1 MSAGRRSAA
10 QQNAT
15 LKPATFEVRHEIS
28 SNFSA
33 FCLANAAPMQQN
45 HSVSGSDYP
54 AARNLIRG
62 RPSISVRQQT
72 GNRNEWP
79 LSGRLTL
86 PGNGE
91 DGRKP
96 DPPICT
102 PFYAIALPPVEGTL
116 HTPRIAR
123 RSVLRATREHGH
135 RRASEPVTKGSTEQ
149 QHGSE
154 NRRPNYA
161 VAACPLRHTRSAC
174 SELFSRGRKTYA
186 QYGR

>member
-1 MSAGRRSAA
+1 MV

-33 FCLANAAPMQQN
+33 LCLPNAVPMQQN
-45 HSVSGSDYP
+45 HSVSGSEISGCSQPYP
-54 AARNLIRG
+54 GPSVDLRKAANGQSER
-62 RPSISVRQQT
+62 
-72 GNRNEWP
+72 WP

-102 PFYAIALPPVEGTL
+102 PFYAIALPPVEITS
-116 HTPRIAR
+116 HAPQIAR

-161 VAACPLRHTRSAC
+161 VAAACPLTPTRSFPAA
-174 SELFSRGRKTYA
+174 SR
-186 QYGR
+186 

>member
-1 MSAGRRSAA
+1 MSPPNACQCNRTIPYQVRR
-10 QQNAT
+10 
-15 LKPATFEVRHEIS
+15 
-28 SNFSA
+28 
-33 FCLANAAPMQQN
+33 
-45 HSVSGSDYP
+45 YP
-54 AARNLIRG
+54 VARNLIRG

-72 GNRNEWP
+72 GNRNEWSV
-79 LSGRLTL
+79 SGQLTL

-102 PFYAIALPPVEGTL
+102 PFYAIALPPVEITS
-116 HTPRIAR
+116 HAPQIAR

-149 QHGSE
+149 QHGSK

-161 VAACPLRHTRSAC
+161 VAAACTSLPLDSLKA
-174 SELFSRGRKTYA
+174 S
-186 QYGR
+186 